1 MLHSYRIAAGFTTAL
16 LLVGCAVNPATG
28 HRELMLVSESQEIE
42 MGQQYDKEVIASIG
56 LYPDPALQTYIQ
68 QLGVRLAGT
77 SERPGLPWTFRV
89 VDDPAVN
96 AFALPGGFIYVT
108 RGIMAHMTSEAQ
120 LATVLGHEIGHVTA
134 RHSAAQMSKQQ
145 LATFGLAIGSIAS
158 SQIERYSGI
167 AGQALGV
174 LFLKFSRDNENQA
187 DELGVRYSSRANY
200 DAREMADV
208 MRLLDRVSASEG
220 QGGGRLPEWLAT
232 HPNPGNRLEHI
243 NSLIASS
250 QQNFSG
256 AIVNRDAYARRLDS
270 VVFGMNPREG
280 FFKGTTFYH
289 PDLRFQLAFPSGWKT
304 FNTKQAVAAQNTEQN
319 ALIELTLVKESS
331 ADLAARAFLSGTG
344 IQGGTPTRGSVSG
357 LTTSE
362 AAFAATTESGTVRG
376 SVLFVEYGTT
386 VYRLLGYGTE
396 AGWSGY
402 QAVVQRTLRS
412 FGRLSDPAIL
422 NVQPQRVD
430 VITVDRRTTIGQ
442 LAQQRPSP
450 VPVATLALINQID
463 ATTPL
468 EPGRIVKWVV
478 GQPLPQ

>member
-1 MLHSYRIAAGFTTAL
+1 MHHSYRSAAGFAAAL
-16 LLVGCAVNPATG
+16 LLAGCAVNPATG
-28 HRELMLVSESQEIE
+28 HRELMLVSESEEIE
-42 MGQQYDKEVIASIG
+42 LGRRYDTEVIASVG
-56 LYPDPALQTYIQ
+56 LYPEPALQTYIQ
-68 QLGVRLAGT
+68 QLGVRLAAT
-77 SERPGLPWTFRV
+77 SERPSLPWTFRV

-120 LATVLGHEIGHVTA
+120 LAAVLGHEIGHVTA

-158 SQIERYSGI
+158 SRIERYSGI

-200 DAREMADV
+200 DAREMAGV

-220 QGGGRLPEWLAT
+220 GGGRLPEWLAT

-256 AIVNRDAYARRLDS
+256 AIVNRDAYERRLNG
-270 VVFGMNPREG
+270 VVFGVNPREG
-280 FFKGTTFYH
+280 FFKEATFYH
-289 PDLRFQLAFPSGWKT
+289 PDLRFHIAFPSGWKT
-304 FNTKQAVAAQNTEQN
+304 FNTKQAVAGQNTEQN
-319 ALIELTLVKESS
+319 AVIELTLVKQSS

-357 LTTSE
+357 LTTTE
-362 AAFAATTESGTVRG
+362 AAFAASTESGTVRG
-376 SVLFVEYGTT
+376 SVLFVEYGTN

-412 FGRLSDPAIL
+412 FGRLTDPAIL

-430 VITVDRRTTIGQ
+430 VITVDRRTTIAQ

-450 VPVATLALINQID
+450 VPAATLALINQVD

>member
-1 MLHSYRIAAGFTTAL
+1 MIYARGTAAGFAAAV

-42 MGQQYDKEVIASIG
+42 MGRQYDQEVVASIG
-56 LYPDPALQTYIQ
+56 LYPDPALQRYIQ
-68 QLGVRLAGT
+68 DLGSRVAAT
-77 SERPGLPWTFRV
+77 SERPALPWTFRV

-120 LATVLGHEIGHVTA
+120 LVTVLGHEIGHVTA

-145 LATFGLAIGSIAS
+145 LATLGLAIGSIAS
-158 SQIERYSGI
+158 SQVERYSGV

-187 DELGVRYSSRANY
+187 DELGVRYSSRAKY

-208 MRLLDRVSASEG
+208 MRLLDRVSSVE
-220 QGGGRLPEWLAT
+220 GGGRLPEWLAT

-243 NSLIASS
+243 NALIAGS

-256 AIVNRDAYARRLDS
+256 ALVNREAYERRLDGLM
-270 VVFGMNPREG
+270 FGMNPREG
-280 FFKGTTFYH
+280 FFRGTTFYH
-289 PDLRFQLAFPSGWKT
+289 PDLRFQITFPNGWKT
-304 FNTKQAVAAQNTEQN
+304 ANGKQVVAAQNPQQD
-319 ALIELTLVKESS
+319 AVIELSLVKDAN
-331 ADLAARAFLSGTG
+331 ADQAARSFLSAQG
-344 IQGGTPTRGSVSG
+344 IQGGPPTRGSMSG

-362 AAFAATTESGTVRG
+362 APFTATSESGAVRG
-376 SVLFVEYGTT
+376 DAVFVEYGGS

-396 AGWSGY
+396 AGWAGY
-402 QAVVQRTLRS
+402 QAVAQRALRS
-412 FGRLSDPAIL
+412 FGRLTDPAIL

-430 VITVDRRTTIGQ
+430 LITVDRRTTIAQ
-442 LAQQRPSP
+442 LAAQRPSP
-450 VPVATLALINQID
+450 VAVATLALINQID
-463 ATTPL
+463 AATPL

-478 GQPLPQ
+478 GQPPP